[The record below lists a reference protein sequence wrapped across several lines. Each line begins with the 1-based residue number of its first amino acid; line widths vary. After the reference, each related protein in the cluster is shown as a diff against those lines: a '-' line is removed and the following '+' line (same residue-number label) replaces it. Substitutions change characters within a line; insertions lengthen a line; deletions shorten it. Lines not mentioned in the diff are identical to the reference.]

1 MTSIPL
7 SLPVPHPAT
16 EGHFPG
22 APILPGV
29 VLLDEAVRVIEAAIG
44 VKATAWRLSSVKFLS
59 PVGPQE
65 PLRLEH
71 ERLGSGA
78 IRFTVSSADRV
89 VATGQMG
96 SPVALP

>member
-16 EGHFPG
+16 DGHFPG
-22 APILPGV
+22 TPILPGV
-29 VLLDEAVRVIEAAIG
+29 VLLDEAVRVIEAVTG
-44 VKATAWRLSSVKFLS
+44 TQATIWRISSVKFLS
-59 PVGPQE
+59 PAGPLE

-78 IRFTVSSADRV
+78 IRFTVSTADRV
-89 VATGQMG
+89 VATGQMA
-96 SPVALP
+96 PP